1 MRILGLDVGDKR
13 IGVALSD
20 PLGILSSALT
30 VIERK
35 EDNSEIDTIMELL
48 SKHSVERIVVG
59 LPRLMN
65 GSYGEQAEKTKVFAE
80 QLEYRAGVPIEMHDE
95 RLSTSVADQLM
106 RDAGKN
112 RQQRKQNRDSAA
124 ATLILQWY
132 LDEHREEEHLA

>member
-20 PLGILSSALT
+20 PLGILASALT

-35 EDNSEIDTIMELL
+35 RDNSEIFTILELAGEH
-48 SKHSVERIVVG
+48 KVERIVVG
-59 LPRLMN
+59 LPQLMD
-65 GSYGEQAEKTKVFAE
+65 GSHGEQAEKTKVFAE
-80 QLEYRAGVPIEMHDE
+80 QLKHRTEVPIEMHDE

-112 RQQRKQNRDSAA
+112 HRQRKANRDSAA
-124 ATLILQWY
+124 AALILQWY
-132 LDEHREEEHLA
+132 LDEHRGEEHLA